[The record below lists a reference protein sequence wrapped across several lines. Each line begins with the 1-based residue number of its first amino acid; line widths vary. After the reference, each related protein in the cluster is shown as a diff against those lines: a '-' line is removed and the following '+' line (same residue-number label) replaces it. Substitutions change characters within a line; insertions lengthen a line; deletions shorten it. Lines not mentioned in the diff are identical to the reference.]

1 MTSYR
6 GLHAP
11 PLREECHAS
20 SFQVWSLDIREVIG
34 LPRVT
39 WWGAGMKSAGEKGAL
54 AQVFRGFLSM
64 GGGGS
69 PGRLVDACETGQA
82 VLITVAGE
90 AGSGTECVW
99 GVSR

>member
-1 MTSYR
+1 MESGYQR
-6 GLHAP
+6 GDRPAQGHLVGC
-11 PLREECHAS
+11 R
-20 SFQVWSLDIREVIG
+20 DEVG
-34 LPRVT
+34 R
-39 WWGAGMKSAGEKGAL
+39 GERCVL

-64 GGGGS
+64 GVGGS
-69 PGRLVDACETGQA
+69 PGRLVYACETAQA